1 MGDTVIQFAALDGR
15 FAKTL
20 VMILPPGAF
29 ITLGVLTALNNML
42 MEKLGKS

>member
-1 MGDTVIQFAALDGR
+1 MGETVVQLSALDGA

-29 ITLGVLTALNNML
+29 ITLGILTALNNLL
-42 MEKLGKS
+42 MDRLEKS